1 MWFVGHPVDTYYDYV
16 NTKYVWGYSKED
28 MEEMAKF
35 NANGHSYKPGDL
47 RFVDLDGNYKIDSK
61 DRTIR
66 GQKMPKW
73 TAGMGNTFRYKDF
86 DLYIFMY
93 GMFGHTIY
101 CDPGVGHDGRMNTR
115 YANYWT
121 PENTQTQFRKPTK
134 GDADQA
140 NRQAYWYNKGDFVRI
155 SDITLGYSLP

>member
-1 MWFVGHPVDTYYDYV
+1 MVCRSPVDTYYDYV

-35 NANGHSYKPGDL
+35 NVMGILINRATL

-93 GMFGHTIY
+93 GMVRHTIY
-101 CDPGVGHDGRMNTR
+101 CDP
-115 YANYWT
+115 A
-121 PENTQTQFRKPTK
+121 
-134 GDADQA
+134 
-140 NRQAYWYNKGDFVRI
+140 
-155 SDITLGYSLP
+155 